1 MFYLVPACV
10 WGHFSPE
17 NRPHRYP
24 GGHPGNLGIATED
37 RGSDPLLIRGTGR
50 AWRVHNAKERALDS
64 KLMELASQEA
74 RQVVSAHRIR
84 SHRSLLPRFLAVA
97 DITAFIASFAVA
109 QLLVGPGGVGSLAGR
124 GMAVLIV
131 LVIPV
136 WLALA
141 AAHGLYAHD
150 EQRIDHSTPDD
161 ALTVFYLTTAGVAA
175 FFAAVQLTGV
185 EHPRLGRFVVFW
197 ALSITGVLIG
207 RAVARAVHLRRHHRV
222 SQALIVDAGDV
233 GQRIAAKLRSHPE
246 YGIDV
251 AGFVDDRRHQLDDRV
266 SDVPILGDTSELAT
280 IVRET
285 GVDRVI
291 MGFTETS
298 SEREIQLVDHM
309 RELGLCVDVVPRLFE
324 ALGPGAYV
332 HAVEGLPLIGTRP
345 LVLDPARLALKR
357 AFDLIVSSLAVLFLA
372 PVLFLVAAIVKLDS
386 RGPVFYRHERLG
398 RLGHRIS
405 VMKFRTMR
413 TEYCRGEAYGGDGA
427 EERFQQLLQDPELR
441 RQFADSYKLER
452 DPRVTRVGGFLRRT
466 SLDELPQLFNV
477 IRGDLSLVG
486 PRAIT
491 PGELHRYGR
500 RAKSLLA
507 IQPGITGY
515 WQINGRS
522 NVSYQERIWLDMA
535 YIDDWSVALDLLIL
549 AKTFRV
555 ILSSRG
561 AY

>member
-1 MFYLVPACV
+1 M
-10 WGHFSPE
+10 
-17 NRPHRYP
+17 
-24 GGHPGNLGIATED
+24 
-37 RGSDPLLIRGTGR
+37 
-50 AWRVHNAKERALDS
+50 DS

-84 SHRSLLPRFLAVA
+84 AHRSVLPRFLAVA
-97 DITAFIASFAVA
+97 DITAFLVSFAVA
-109 QLLVGPGGVGSLAGR
+109 QLIVGPGGVGSLAGR

-131 LVIPV
+131 LVLPV

-161 ALTVFYLTTAGVAA
+161 ALTVFYLTTAGAAA

-207 RAVARAVHLRRHHRV
+207 RAVARAVHLRRYHRV
-222 SQALIVDAGDV
+222 SRALIVDAGDV

-251 AGFVDDRRHQLDDRV
+251 AGFVDDDRPRQLDDRV
-266 SDVPILGDTSELAT
+266 SDVPVLGDTSELAT

-285 GVDRVI
+285 GADRVI
-291 MGFTETS
+291 MGFTETP
-298 SEREIQLVDHM
+298 SEREIQLVDYM
-309 RELGLCVDVVPRLFE
+309 RELGLRVDVVPRLFE
-324 ALGPGAYV
+324 VFGPGMYV

-345 LVLDPARLALKR
+345 LVLDPARLAVKR

-372 PVLFLVAAIVKLDS
+372 PVLLVVAAIVKLDS
-386 RGPVFYRHERLG
+386 PGPVFYRHERLG
-398 RLGHRIS
+398 RLGRRLS
-405 VMKFRTMR
+405 VTKFRTMR
-413 TEYCRGEAYGGDGA
+413 TEFCRGQAYGGDGA
-427 EERFQQLLQDPELR
+427 EERFQQLLQDPELK
-441 RQFADSYKLER
+441 RQFADSYKLES
-452 DPRVTRVGGFLRRT
+452 DPRLTRVGGFLRRT

-477 IRGDLSLVG
+477 IRGHLSLVG

-491 PGELHRYGR
+491 PDELHRYGR
-500 RAKSLLA
+500 RAKTLLA

-522 NVSYQERIWLDMA
+522 NVSYEERIWLDTA

-555 ILSSRG
+555 IMSSRG

>member
-291 MGFTETS
+291 MG
-298 SEREIQLVDHM
+298 L
-309 RELGLCVDVVPRLFE
+309 
-324 ALGPGAYV
+324 
-332 HAVEGLPLIGTRP
+332 
-345 LVLDPARLALKR
+345 
-357 AFDLIVSSLAVLFLA
+357 
-372 PVLFLVAAIVKLDS
+372 
-386 RGPVFYRHERLG
+386 
-398 RLGHRIS
+398 
-405 VMKFRTMR
+405 
-413 TEYCRGEAYGGDGA
+413 
-427 EERFQQLLQDPELR
+427 
-441 RQFADSYKLER
+441 
-452 DPRVTRVGGFLRRT
+452 
-466 SLDELPQLFNV
+466 
-477 IRGDLSLVG
+477 LVG
-486 PRAIT
+486 DEQDCTMDMSAPR
-491 PGELHRYGR
+491 
-500 RAKSLLA
+500 
-507 IQPGITGY
+507 
-515 WQINGRS
+515 
-522 NVSYQERIWLDMA
+522 
-535 YIDDWSVALDLLIL
+535 ID
-549 AKTFRV
+549 
-555 ILSSRG
+555 SS
-561 AY
+561 

>member
-1 MFYLVPACV
+1 
-10 WGHFSPE
+10 
-17 NRPHRYP
+17 
-24 GGHPGNLGIATED
+24 
-37 RGSDPLLIRGTGR
+37 
-50 AWRVHNAKERALDS
+50 
-64 KLMELASQEA
+64 MELVAQEA

-84 SHRSLLPRFLAVA
+84 AHRSALPRLLAAA
-97 DITAFIASFAVA
+97 DITAFLVSFAVA
-109 QLLVGPGGVGSLAGR
+109 QLVFGPGGVGSLAGR
-124 GMAVLIV
+124 GLALLI
-131 LVIPV
+131 LVILPV

-141 AAHGLYAHD
+141 AAHGLYSHD

-161 ALTVFYLTTAGVAA
+161 VLIVFYLTTAGAAA
-175 FFAAVQLTGV
+175 FFAAMKVTGV
-185 EHPRLGRFVVFW
+185 EHPRFGRFAAFW
-197 ALSITGVLIG
+197 ALSIAGVLTA
-207 RAVARAVHLRRHHRV
+207 RAVARAVHLRRYHRV
-222 SQALIVDAGDV
+222 SHALIVGAGDV

-246 YGIDV
+246 YGIEV
-251 AGFVDDRRHQLDDRV
+251 AGFVDDRPRQLDDRV
-266 SDVPILGDTSELAT
+266 SDLPVLGDTSELAT

-291 MGFTETS
+291 MGFTETP
-298 SEREIQLVDHM
+298 SEREIQLVDSM
-309 RELGLCVDVVPRLFE
+309 RELGLNVDVVPRLFE
-324 ALGPGAYV
+324 VFGPGTYV

-345 LVLDPARLALKR
+345 LVLDPARLAVKR
-357 AFDLIVSSLAVLFLA
+357 AFDLIVSSLAVLSLA
-372 PVLFLVAAIVKLDS
+372 PVLLVVAAIVKLDS
-386 RGPVFYRHERLG
+386 PGPVFYRHERLG
-398 RLGHRIS
+398 RLGGRLR
-405 VMKFRTMR
+405 VTKFRTMR
-413 TEYCRGEAYGGDGA
+413 TEFCRGEDYGGDGA
-427 EERFQQLLQDPELR
+427 EERFQQLLQDPELK

-452 DPRVTRVGGFLRRT
+452 DPRLTRVGGFLRRT

-491 PGELHRYGR
+491 PEELYRYGR
-500 RAKSLLA
+500 RAKTLLA

-522 NVSYQERIWLDMA
+522 NVSYDERIWLDMA